1 MKNIKILDCTLRDG
15 GYYNNWDFSK
25 DVVSDYLK
33 TMSKVGIEY
42 IELGFRSFQTK
53 NFKGPLWYTTDNY
66 IESLIKDIKLFL
78 KNTQNKN

>member
-42 IELGFRSFQTK
+42 IEFF
-53 NFKGPLWYTTDNY
+53 
-66 IESLIKDIKLFL
+66 
-78 KNTQNKN
+78 KNTGILLDFHEFNSKLINENFVNTLD